1 MSSETT
7 GLHLT
12 TEEEGQDHSD
22 AEEDRTAKSP
32 KKIETHPGISRDRR
46 STTRLGVE
54 PIRSFSNK
62 RRGKDERDLD
72 LKNRSPPN
80 PKSRLLLGP
89 NLPTTS
95 LKNQKKPRPRRREER
110 GRRAAKGKTREG
122 ERRLLRRRHAPPVAG
137 DIDTRACLREGG
149 ERLEEKSFSQFYLYN
164 LFLYAYFYITRIL
177 I

>member
-1 MSSETT
+1 MSSDTT
-7 GLHLT
+7 GVHLT
-12 TEEEGQDHSD
+12 TEEEGQDHLD

-32 KKIETHPGISRDRR
+32 KKIETHPGTSRDRR

-95 LKNQKKPRPRRREER
+95 LKNQKKPRPRQRDVPRARNARR
-110 GRRAAKGKTREG
+110 
-122 ERRLLRRRHAPPVAG
+122 
-137 DIDTRACLREGG
+137 
-149 ERLEEKSFSQFYLYN
+149 KS
-164 LFLYAYFYITRIL
+164 
-177 I
+177 